1 MRIAELDPLVR
12 PSEVHKERRVRSN
25 GQKPRSKAAKRVA
38 KQKAKRSAKR
48 SLWSRLHSKD
58 PAIRLQQVDK
68 LPVVQALAGSRLW
81 DDGIGY
87 MFIARQE
94 STGGLIFALF
104 LVDVFCLGVK
114 NAFWRAGSRSDLD
127 DFIEH
132 LETSQKMRAIT
143 PACLVKIVKGALEYA
158 QSFGFVPHPD
168 YRHAS
173 ILLDGIDPSNCPNQ
187 FEFGRPFYIQGPNE
201 SLAQATAISQRIER
215 AEGHFILKL
224 SGPDPDPD
232 QLSDTEDGF
241 DDLDSTDADDSP
253 DGSA

>member
-1 MRIAELDPLVR
+1 MAKNHGAR
-12 PSEVHKERRVRSN
+12 
-25 GQKPRSKAAKRVA
+25 QQKRVA

-58 PAIRLQQVDK
+58 PVIRLQQVDK
-68 LPVVQALAGSRLW
+68 LPVVQALVGSRLW

-87 MFIARQE
+87 MITARQE
-94 STGGLIFALF
+94 STGGLVFALF

-127 DFIEH
+127 NFIEQ

-143 PACLVKIVKGALEYA
+143 PACLVKIVRGAVEYA

-173 ILLDGIDPSNCPNQ
+173 ILLDGIDPSCCPNR
-187 FEFGRPFYIQGPNE
+187 FEFGRDGRPFYIQGPNE
-201 SLAQATAISQRIER
+201 SLAQATAISQRVEN
-215 AEGHFILKL
+215 AGGHFILKL

-232 QLSDTEDGF
+232 EFSDTEDEYDQF
-241 DDLDSTDADDSP
+241 DSTDTNDLVDESR
-253 DGSA
+253 